1 MEDHKARILITA
13 PWFTSL
19 YLNKLKEHFIVDVNR
34 MERWYTEDELSAMIS
49 NYDGIIAG
57 LDPFTKDVLSKAKN
71 LKIIA
76 RRGIGYDN
84 IDLDYACSHGIYV
97 TNTPVPEEFDAVAE
111 FTVALILSVIKNL
124 YDAHDSL
131 SKGSWERKSFIGR
144 NLKDMTIGII
154 GLGNIGRRVALL
166 LSSFGSKIIYYD
178 SFVNDTVF
186 QKVDL
191 YELFKLSDIISVHLP
206 LNKETM
212 GLIDK
217 KLLSSM
223 KRGSYI
229 INTSRA
235 EIINKD
241 DLIWALDSGIIR
253 YLALDVFYKE
263 PPGLNDDIL
272 RRKNVFATPHI
283 AAYTTDAFNAIDRT
297 CVNNIIKVLLYNE
310 KPDYLLCK

>member
-1 MEDHKARILITA
+1 MYKYKVLITS
-13 PWFTSL
+13 PWFTEEQLSI
-19 YLNKLKEHFIVDVNR
+19 LKKYFEVKTTGLQ
-34 MERWYTEDELSAMIS
+34 RWLTEDELQKIIHE
-49 NYDGIIAG
+49 YDAVIAG
-57 LDPFTKDVLSKAKN
+57 LDPFTKKVLEKAKK

-84 IDLDYACSHGIYV
+84 IDVDYACSHGIYV

-111 FTVALILSVIKNL
+111 FTVALILSVVRNL
-124 YDAHDSL
+124 CNAHDSL

-144 NLKDMTIGII
+144 NLKNMTIGII

-166 LSSFGSKIIYYD
+166 LSSFESKIIYYD
-178 SFVNDTVF
+178 PFVNDTIF
-186 QKVDL
+186 QKVDDL
-191 YELFKLSDIISVHLP
+191 DELFKLSDIITIHLP
-206 LNKETM
+206 LNEETR

-253 YLALDVFYKE
+253 YVALDVLYKE
-263 PPGLNDDIL
+263 PPDPNDDLL

-283 AAYTTDAFNAIDRT
+283 AAYTTDAFNAIDRV